1 MSGIQ
6 GVPGWQTEELQDEWP
21 DSDHENEFERSN
33 LSYGTQSVS
42 FTVPLS
48 TQIHTT
54 TDFEPDTTPSGTRNH
69 AIGTFLV
76 REDVAHAPLLPKTP
90 GRNKKGMVKD
100 FFTPL
105 PLERMF
111 EPPSPPT
118 SSERQIKP
126 SDPSPLSRSINSPN
140 TPGSSKME
148 DEIMETDMPNMNSFH
163 GRKANMACQFTF
175 SVPREASSRQG
186 GLGAGNLPQAQST
199 PNPPPFVPHAAP
211 PTDPRLRLFQF
222 QYDTYTREHLSA
234 LVDSI
239 AVNTPSGTGTTATP
253 TSFSNGLSRVSEVTG
268 TAANMSHMRSTK
280 RLKLSPSSD
289 LCGEGAGSRATITRP
304 KIYGKDYVGESGS
317 LMQQIKQ
324 ARDYS
329 TISTVASG
337 QNNSPSTHNQTRE
350 ETQELSPPEL
360 LRRPSFLSIP
370 EQTSSNAPS
379 MSGTITSKANS
390 YSSST
395 YRQKAAALMEQ
406 IKSDVKRQ
414 KRVFSGDTDTSHVT
428 THVEENTNS
437 FTRSFTGSLK
447 ISSDGKENARQ
458 SSSSTH
464 RRSSASKSNLSRS
477 RIASPRKSYK
487 QTAEDAID
495 LAHNLSRISI
505 HEQQPIVNIT
515 LIPPSN
521 ALPGASTT
529 TSHHDPQPTTTNPL
543 STLAPPSY
551 PSTSIRIIT
560 NEDLNR
566 FVSSSTASGTTLT
579 AGSVPSF
586 TKHAGPAHIRTIAPA
601 DLPAIPE
608 RFGDMMFDKVMMKW
622 VKSTARAMGSERSAT
637 SQTGEVSD
645 DPFGDIESLRD
656 DSRSD
661 GEDHEVGQEEE
672 DEEVPAHPAEMS
684 IIEEQSE
691 IEDEEELELSNFST
705 DASAHIVNVMTGVD
719 TDDYNDETTDSEDEN
734 DQLHTITQAHQHQA
748 GGGINDINDFD
759 SEFDESSPSRMNS
772 VNSVHSIHDIPI
784 PSSNAGGA
792 AATQFL
798 SVHTHTQVVTTTFST
813 PNRSNVGPVANSTTP
828 VIRSALK
835 SNSATPTSALKNSDR
850 RQYQTPLH
858 RTSHHRSVSFSDGKR
873 DGPIQGE

>member
-1 MSGIQ
+1 
-6 GVPGWQTEELQDEWP
+6 
-21 DSDHENEFERSN
+21 
-33 LSYGTQSVS
+33 
-42 FTVPLS
+42 
-48 TQIHTT
+48 
-54 TDFEPDTTPSGTRNH
+54 
-69 AIGTFLV
+69 
-76 REDVAHAPLLPKTP
+76 
-90 GRNKKGMVKD
+90 
-100 FFTPL
+100 
-105 PLERMF
+105 
-111 EPPSPPT
+111 
-118 SSERQIKP
+118 
-126 SDPSPLSRSINSPN
+126 
-140 TPGSSKME
+140 
-148 DEIMETDMPNMNSFH
+148 
-163 GRKANMACQFTF
+163 
-175 SVPREASSRQG
+175 
-186 GLGAGNLPQAQST
+186 
-199 PNPPPFVPHAAP
+199 
-211 PTDPRLRLFQF
+211 
-222 QYDTYTREHLSA
+222 
-234 LVDSI
+234 
-239 AVNTPSGTGTTATP
+239 
-253 TSFSNGLSRVSEVTG
+253 
-268 TAANMSHMRSTK
+268 
-280 RLKLSPSSD
+280 
-289 LCGEGAGSRATITRP
+289 
-304 KIYGKDYVGESGS
+304 
-317 LMQQIKQ
+317 
-324 ARDYS
+324 
-329 TISTVASG
+329 
-337 QNNSPSTHNQTRE
+337 
-350 ETQELSPPEL
+350 
-360 LRRPSFLSIP
+360 
-370 EQTSSNAPS
+370 
-379 MSGTITSKANS
+379 
-390 YSSST
+390 
-395 YRQKAAALMEQ
+395 MEQ

-414 KRVFSGDTDTSHVT
+414 KRVFSGDTEISHVT

-437 FTRSFTGSLK
+437 FTRSFTASLK
-447 ISSDGKENARQ
+447 IAADGKENARQ

-464 RRSSASKSNLSRS
+464 RRTSTSKANVSRS
-477 RIASPRKSYK
+477 RIASPRQSYK
-487 QTAEDAID
+487 QITEDAID

-521 ALPGASTT
+521 VLSGASTT
-529 TSHHDPQPTTTNPL
+529 TTHHDPPVEQPTATNPL

-551 PSTSIRIIT
+551 PSTSIRITT

-601 DLPAIPE
+601 DLPALPE

-622 VKSTARAMGSERSAT
+622 VKSTAKATMGSERSAT
-637 SQTGEVSD
+637 SQAGEVSD

-656 DSRSD
+656 DSRTDREDYHLGLDEED
-661 GEDHEVGQEEE
+661 GE
-672 DEEVPAHPAEMS
+672 VPVHPAEMS

-813 PNRSNVGPVANSTTP
+813 PSRGNVGPVANSTTP
-828 VIRSALK
+828 VIKSALK

-850 RQYQTPLH
+850 RHYQTPLH